1 MTIRLPADV
10 LDEVRKIAQATGVR
24 PNEIVVD
31 LCREA
36 LRARRGR
43 PRGKQASAAPK
54 VQREPESATALP
66 PFVHRANKLTAPA

>member
-36 LRARRGR
+36 LRARRGK
-43 PRGKQASAAPK
+43 PRGKQASAAP
-54 VQREPESATALP
+54 VQREPESVTDLP
-66 PFVHRANKLTAPA
+66 PFVRRPNRFTRP